1 MCEASAACFPGLAL
15 PWSIARRRARS
26 ACWRRIYDRPK
37 VEDLSNDRCPYE
49 VGRVRVRN
57 LVKDT
62 ASDND
67 IYDASFRE
75 SDEAID

>member
-1 MCEASAACFPGLAL
+1 MLSWSRVALEYCAKASAVSLL
-15 PWSIARRRARS
+15 
-26 ACWRRIYDRPK
+26 RRIYDRPK